1 MWALYGLLTVAV
13 VVTYARL
20 PVAELYHVS
29 NEGIEGGF
37 SRALVLANY
46 PLSLGGIALALVA
59 ADRLPGRAARALAAL
74 AVVLCA
80 VTAWP
85 GVVSQADL
93 DAKPVNA
100 LPALGLLLA
109 LGLGVAAVMRGGVA
123 PPRVGKGDV
132 VLLALLAVAS
142 LPWLA
147 ADLGFYLLSTAP
159 DTSGLRGVHLGHH
172 HGIDGALLA
181 TTALLLARTLP
192 GSASRRLRAGL
203 AGLLALMLAYGLTN
217 FAEDLWHEQVVK
229 RGWADWKI
237 PSALVPG
244 ARPVWACILAAAA
257 LLWLVWLRRAA
268 RGGPRPA

>member
-1 MWALYGLLTVAV
+1 MWVLYGLLALAV
-13 VVTYARL
+13 LVTYARL
-20 PVAELYHVS
+20 SVAELYHVG
-29 NEGIEGGF
+29 NEGIAGGL

-59 ADRLPGRAARALAAL
+59 ADRLPGRAAHGLAAL

-93 DAKPVNA
+93 DAKPVNV

-109 LGLGVAAVMRGGVA
+109 LGLAVAAVRRGGVA
-123 PPRVGKGDV
+123 PPRAGKGV
-132 VLLALLAVAS
+132 ALLLALLAVAS

-159 DTSGLRGVHLGHH
+159 DALRGVHLGHH
-172 HGIDGALLA
+172 HGGDGALLA
-181 TTALLLARTLP
+181 ATALLLACTLP
-192 GSASRRLRAGL
+192 GLGSPRLRAGL

-217 FAEDLWHEQVVK
+217 FVEDLWHEQVVK
-229 RGWADWKI
+229 RGWASWKI

-244 ARPVWACILAAAA
+244 ARPIWAFILAAAA
-257 LLWLVWLRRAA
+257 LLWLLWLRRAA
-268 RGGPRPA
+268 RLASPRPA

>member
-1 MWALYGLLTVAV
+1 MWALYGLLALAV
-13 VVTYARL
+13 LVTYARL
-20 PVAELYHVS
+20 PVAELYHVG
-29 NEGIEGGF
+29 NEGIAGGL

-109 LGLGVAAVMRGGVA
+109 LGLAVAAVMRGGIA

-147 ADLGFYLLSTAP
+147 ADLGFYLLSTPAEP
-159 DTSGLRGVHLGHH
+159 AGCGASTSA
-172 HGIDGALLA
+172 I
-181 TTALLLARTLP
+181 TTASTARCSRRRRCCWRARCR
-192 GSASRRLRAGL
+192 GSLRLGCARASR
-203 AGLLALMLAYGLTN
+203 
-217 FAEDLWHEQVVK
+217 
-229 RGWADWKI
+229 
-237 PSALVPG
+237 
-244 ARPVWACILAAAA
+244 AC
-257 LLWLVWLRRAA
+257 WR
-268 RGGPRPA
+268 